1 MHLDRVHRLSSA
13 IETRHIML
21 NCHIRFYTFIHIS
34 TFLSKGK
41 IWTILNKTE
50 LAYSAIFS
58 RKSHELFPSLNVSS
72 FSFLPLNN
80 GWDKNKKKNCHFGEA
95 PGSTNNPSGWS
106 ILKCSRLYPNPC
118 KAILSTDRIQNEA
131 SFQGVK
137 RFASFAK
144 ANVLLMLNSLIT
156 SSRKEWAD

>member
-21 NCHIRFYTFIHIS
+21 NCPIRFYTFIHIS

-72 FSFLPLNN
+72 FSFLPLSN
-80 GWDKNKKKNCHFGEA
+80 GWDKNKKK
-95 PGSTNNPSGWS
+95 
-106 ILKCSRLYPNPC
+106 I
-118 KAILSTDRIQNEA
+118 AILEKLQAVQTIP
-131 SFQGVK
+131 QGGPFWNVQGYILIP
-137 RFASFAK
+137 AK
-144 ANVLLMLNSLIT
+144 LFSPQTEFRTRPPFKGSNVLRHLPKPMYY
-156 SSRKEWAD
+156 